1 MNAFFEAL
9 NSYVHR
15 VPPWL
20 YSPSRETLVD
30 SGTSPFGDLVM
41 SHLESETP
49 RSREIPSQRLASLD
63 QFRGYTVLGMLLV
76 NFVGV
81 YAVCPKI
88 FQHSNNYISYA
99 DTIMPQFFF
108 AVGFA
113 FRLTFGRRVE
123 LEGTGAAYRRVVRR
137 LLGLVL
143 ISLVIYR
150 VGPRAESWEAL
161 ADLGLW
167 GAIAGPLKCQWF
179 QTLMH
184 IAFTGLWLVPVIR
197 SSPRVRVVWIVA
209 SAAVHVAL
217 SYAFNFNW
225 VNGIPDGVEAIDGGP
240 LGFLT
245 WTIPT
250 GVGTLAC
257 DAVVSS
263 RSKGRLIATLLA
275 WAVLLMGLGYLMSCG
290 TRLYD
295 VSPEMVDS
303 LRESKY
309 AEHPVWPTTEQIE
322 TNLGKSDLSQWMAE
336 PPFVPPPS
344 SDLRKWN
351 YWMMSQRAGT
361 ISYLT
366 FSAGFSL
373 VVYALFLVVCDWGGR
388 QLSIFRT
395 FGTNALAAY
404 VIHGLVDAALKPF
417 VPLDSPAWYVIT
429 ALLVFF
435 WITWVFVRSLEK
447 QKIFLRV

>member
-1 MNAFFEAL
+1 MNRPECE
-9 NSYVHR
+9 
-15 VPPWL
+15 PPEL
-20 YSPSRETLVD
+20 LET
-30 SGTSPFGDLVM
+30 
-41 SHLESETP
+41 
-49 RSREIPSQRLASLD
+49 PSQRLASLD

-88 FQHSNNYISYA
+88 FQHSNTYISYA

-123 LEGTGAAYRRVVRR
+123 LQGTAAAYRRVVRR
-137 LLGLVL
+137 LLGLAL

-150 VGPRAESWEAL
+150 VGPRAESWQAL
-161 ADLGLW
+161 TELGLW
-167 GAIAGPLKCQWF
+167 GAIAGPLKCLWF

-184 IAFTGLWLVPVIR
+184 IAVTGLWLVPVIR
-197 SSPRVRVVWIVA
+197 SSPRVRVLWIVG
-209 SAAVHVAL
+209 SAAAHVVL
-217 SYAFNFNW
+217 SYGFYFDW
-225 VNGIPDGVEAIDGGP
+225 VNGISDGVPAIDGGP
-240 LGFLT
+240 LGFLS

-257 DAVVSS
+257 DAVVSHRS
-263 RSKGRLIATLLA
+263 RKHLIGTLLG

-290 TRLYD
+290 TRFYD
-295 VSPEMVDS
+295 VPAEKVES
-303 LRESKY
+303 LRGNDF
-309 AEHPVWPTTEQIE
+309 AEHPVWPTTGQIE
-322 TNLGKSDLSQWMAE
+322 ANRNKSDLAQWMAE
-336 PPFVPPPS
+336 PPFVLPPS

-351 YWMMSQRAGT
+351 YWMMSQQAGT

-373 VVYALFLVVCDWGGR
+373 VIYVLFYVACDWRGL
-388 QLSIFRT
+388 QLPIFRT

-404 VIHGLVDAALKPF
+404 VIHGLVDAAIKPF
-417 VPLDSPAWYVIT
+417 VPMDAPGWYIV
-429 ALLVFF
+429 AGLLIFF

-447 QKIFLRV
+447 QKIYLRV